1 MYKKHFSRMAL
12 ITSLLLIIIWSMM
25 GIGTS
30 LAWFADTDEET
41 KNIFHFAEFDLSV
54 EYRDENGVYRNLECA
69 TEVFD
74 DEALYEPGY
83 TQIVYLRVTN
93 NGTVPFKFK
102 SAVRVTDYNLPTNVF
117 GQKFNLQEHLR
128 FGLVSAK
135 TEPELDELAKDRDTA
150 NEKAT
155 LPLNNYST
163 DTAILDAGKT
173 VYIALIVRMPEE
185 VDNVANY
192 RGDTIPR
199 VELGITVSATQVNN
213 PNEP

>member
-1 MYKKHFSRMAL
+1 MSKKHFSRVA
-12 ITSLLLIIIWSMM
+12 LLISVIMIIAWSMM
-25 GIGTS
+25 GVGTS
-30 LAWFADTDEET
+30 LAWFSDTDEEV
-41 KNIFHFAEFDLSV
+41 KNIINFAEFDLKV
-54 EYRDENGVYRNLECA
+54 EYRDENGVYRDLEGA
-69 TEVFD
+69 SEVFD

-102 SAVRVTDYNLPTNVF
+102 SAVRVTYYNLPTNVF

-128 FGLVSAK
+128 FGLVSAN
-135 TEPELDELAKDRDTA
+135 TELALDELVKDRDTA

-155 LPLNNYST
+155 MPLNNYST

-173 VYIALIVRMPEE
+173 VYIALIVWMPEE

-192 RGDTIPR
+192 RGDMVPR
-199 VELGITVSATQVNN
+199 VELGITVTATQVNN